1 MFKLSNLTSLLCFH
15 DLLSMYIYN
24 NKIDNIIIIHSN
36 VSYPD
41 APDTGT
47 SVDRAPAKRVAM
59 ENMATDSQ
67 EYTCA
72 ISRARGEVN
81 QSRAWGS

>member
-1 MFKLSNLTSLLCFH
+1 MKEG
-15 DLLSMYIYN
+15 M
-24 NKIDNIIIIHSN
+24 KIHSN

-47 SVDRAPAKRVAM
+47 SVYRAPAKRVAM

-81 QSRAWGS
+81 QSLAWGS

>member
-1 MFKLSNLTSLLCFH
+1 MYCVIVIFLSQSVINHLQPS
-15 DLLSMYIYN
+15 
-24 NKIDNIIIIHSN
+24 IIILHSN

-47 SVDRAPAKRVAM
+47 SVYRAPTKRVAM

-67 EYTCA
+67 EYTYA

-81 QSRAWGS
+81 QSRAWRS